1 MTTACTQGAHHI
13 GLAVRDVAEARDF
26 FVEALGFRVA
36 AERPDYPAI
45 FVTDGTTL
53 LTWWQVA
60 EPAGAAPFDRRAN
73 IGLHHLALRVAD
85 LDALRTV
92 FARVQ
97 NHPGMPS
104 NSIPNRSARVRRR
117 TISSAR
123 CREASASNSRP
134 PSPERKTDVPTSVAP
149 VRP

>member
-1 MTTACTQGAHHI
+1 MTTARTQGAHHI

-53 LTWWQVA
+53 LTLWQVA

-97 NHPGMPS
+97 NHPGTVIEFDPEPIREGATTHHFICAMPGG
-104 NSIPNRSARVRRR
+104 IRIEFATPFA
-117 TISSAR
+117 
-123 CREASASNSRP
+123 
-134 PSPERKTDVPTSVAP
+134 
-149 VRP
+149 

>member
-26 FVEALGFRVA
+26 FVEALGFGVA

-53 LTWWQVA
+53 LTLWQVA
-60 EPAGAAPFDRRAN
+60 DPAGATAFDRRAN

-97 NHPGMPS
+97 NHPGTVIEFDPEPIREGATTHHFICAMPGG
-104 NSIPNRSARVRRR
+104 IRIEFATPFA
-117 TISSAR
+117 
-123 CREASASNSRP
+123 
-134 PSPERKTDVPTSVAP
+134 
-149 VRP
+149 

>member
-1 MTTACTQGAHHI
+1 MTTARTQGAHHI

-53 LTWWQVA
+53 LTLWQVA
-60 EPAGAAPFDRRAN
+60 DPAGATAFDRRAN

-85 LDALRTV
+85 LDALRSV

-97 NHPGMPS
+97 AHPGTVIEFDPEPIREGATTHHFICAMPGG
-104 NSIPNRSARVRRR
+104 IRIEFATPFA
-117 TISSAR
+117 
-123 CREASASNSRP
+123 
-134 PSPERKTDVPTSVAP
+134 
-149 VRP
+149 

>member
-26 FVEALGFRVA
+26 FVEALGFGVA

-53 LTWWQVA
+53 LTLWQVA
-60 EPAGAAPFDRRAN
+60 DPAGATAFDRRAN

-97 NHPGMPS
+97 NHPGTVIELSEVAGPKGEMFRL
-104 NSIPNRSARVRRR
+104 I
-117 TISSAR
+117 
-123 CREASASNSRP
+123 REASEAW
-134 PSPERKTDVPTSVAP
+134 DGQDP
-149 VRP
+149 VRPFPDLKTL

>member
-26 FVEALGFRVA
+26 LVEALGFRVA

-53 LTWWQVA
+53 LTLWQVA
-60 EPAGAAPFDRRAN
+60 DPAGATAFDRRAN

-92 FARVQ
+92 FARIQ
-97 NHPGMPS
+97 NHPGTVIEFDPEPIREGATTHHFICAMPGG
-104 NSIPNRSARVRRR
+104 IRIEFATPFA
-117 TISSAR
+117 
-123 CREASASNSRP
+123 
-134 PSPERKTDVPTSVAP
+134 
-149 VRP
+149 

>member
-1 MTTACTQGAHHI
+1 MTQSLTQGAHHI

-26 FVEALGFRVA
+26 FVDALGFVVA

-45 FVTDGTTL
+45 FVSDGTIL
-53 LTWWQVA
+53 LTLWQVA
-60 EPAGAAPFDRRAN
+60 DPATANSFDRRAN

-97 NHPGMPS
+97 GHPGVVIEFDPEP
-104 NSIPNRSARVRRR
+104 IRGAR
-117 TISSAR
+117 
-123 CREASASNSRP
+123 
-134 PSPERKTDVPTSVAP
+134 PERLQGSRGGATTHHFIATMPGGIRIEFATPFA
-149 VRP
+149 